1 MNTFYRSFFII
12 ISLMGWACMPVA
24 VSADY
29 IAPELY
35 ISAQGVVVAR
45 GAQIM
50 RIHALNLISI
60 TVWGQKW
67 MVSISYATKLESSD
81 GTEIKLEQ
89 LGVGHILEIKAEPSS
104 FQEGTLNAS
113 MIRDLS
119 IGNGTFASAKMSLLD
134 SICPVRA
141 PVFTPKPISTPT
153 PITISKPTSTPT
165 PIPSS
170 SPKPLSVP
178 TPLSAAALLT
188 QTLARGAKGS
198 EVVLLQQFLQ
208 KNGFGIPDDGP
219 VTGIFGKVTEQAV
232 KNFQTKNGFDPMGI
246 LGEKTRALINQLLGT
261 H

>member
-1 MNTFYRSFFII
+1 MNTFYRSFFVT

-24 VSADY
+24 VRADY

-35 ISAQGVVVAR
+35 ISAAGATVAR

-60 TVWGQKW
+60 AVWGQKW
-67 MVSISYATKLESSD
+67 MVNISYATKLESSD

-119 IGNGTFASAKMSLLD
+119 IGNGTFASGKMSLLD

-141 PVFTPKPISTPT
+141 PISTSKSISTPT
-153 PITISKPTSTPT
+153 PIIIPKPTPT

-232 KNFQTKNGFDPMGI
+232 KNFQIKNGFDPMGI
-246 LGEKTRALINQLLGT
+246 IGEKTRALINQMLHT